1 MKTKPFTL
9 ATVIFLA
16 LLAFVH
22 VLRVALGW
30 SVIVQGIDIPNWPS
44 LAAIVITAGLAYFL
58 WQEGHS

>member
-30 SVIVQGIDIPNWPS
+30 SVTVQGVDIPTWPS
-44 LAAIVITAGLAYFL
+44 LVAIVIAAGLAYLL
-58 WQEGHS
+58 WQEAHS